1 MFVHRHIQTAR
12 RSLTL
17 ALLGL
22 AVMSPVTSWA
32 QAGWPAKPVR
42 IVVPYPPGGANDIL
56 ARVVSEKLSGAI
68 GQPVLVENRP
78 GAGAVVGT
86 EHVVRSAPD
95 GYTFLMAASGPI
107 VFNPALMSKLS
118 YNPLRDLAP
127 VSIVGSFP
135 LVLAVRDDFP
145 ARNIKDLVQYTQA
158 NPNQSAYSH
167 PTTSFQLV
175 MEWLKTRTGLKG
187 IHVPYQGSAPSV
199 NAVLTGEVQMT
210 LIDTG
215 PIAPMLQAGRVR
227 ALAVTSDQRLSNYP
241 AVPTLKEQGID
252 LSVSL
257 WSGLLAP
264 AGTPVAIINRVQ
276 TEVARIMAMP
286 DVLERMNKLDIRP
299 IGGTPADM
307 ARTIA
312 SEIELWSGV
321 ARANQITAN

>member
-1 MFVHRHIQTAR
+1 MWFDLGMKSRRFVLTAC
-12 RSLTL
+12 TL
-17 ALLGL
+17 MLGS
-22 AVMSPVTSWA
+22 AGAAAHA
-32 QAGWPAKPVR
+32 QSGWPSKPVR

-56 ARVVSEKLSGAI
+56 ARVVAEKLSTAI

-86 EHVVRSAPD
+86 EYVVRAAPD
-95 GYTFLMAASGPI
+95 GYTLLMAASGPI
-107 VFNPALMSKLS
+107 VFNPALVTKLS

-135 LVLAVRDDFP
+135 LVLGVRDDFP
-145 ARNIKDLVQYTQA
+145 ARNLKELVQYTQA

-167 PTTSFQLV
+167 PTASFQLV
-175 MEWLKTRTGLKG
+175 MELLKARTGLKG

-215 PIAPMLQAGRVR
+215 PIAPMLQAGKIR
-227 ALAVTSDQRLSNYP
+227 ALAVTSDQRLANYP
-241 AVPTLKEQGID
+241 SVPTLKEQGLD
-252 LSVSL
+252 VSVNL

-264 AGTPVAIINRVQ
+264 AGTPAPIIVKLQ
-276 TEVARIMAMP
+276 SEVSRIMSLP
-286 DVLERMNKLDIRP
+286 DVIERMIKLDIRP
-299 IGGTPADM
+299 VGGSAADM
-307 ARTIA
+307 AKTIA
-312 SEIELWSGV
+312 TEIELWTGV